1 MNVYICVTV
10 KTFAFSER
18 WNFSREPS
26 SKYFYLSTNKNIHYF
41 YTNMAPC
48 SQKTRVIKPNIIL
61 RICASRWKEEL
72 KALCSWELGFEGSG

>member
-1 MNVYICVTV
+1 V
-10 KTFAFSER
+10 KDGIFHASPHQNIFTFAQ
-18 WNFSREPS
+18 NI
-26 SKYFYLSTNKNIHYF
+26 LKNIHYF